1 MWRYRYIFAT
11 ILTFFCV
18 EVGLWIFCKLGEP
31 TVHVAKTQ
39 ISPTGNRKNR
49 FTGDEIR
56 NIFQTEGAHLQA
68 GSKENQSSVFK
79 VLEILKK
86 QGGFFLDIAMRDGLI
101 PSDPLWLEKQHDWT
115 GLLIE

>member
-39 ISPTGNRKNR
+39 ISPTGNRKKTDLQEMKFEIYSKQKGPTYKRGVKKIRPR
-49 FTGDEIR
+49 FLK
-56 NIFQTEGAHLQA
+56 FSKYSK
-68 GSKENQSSVFK
+68 SKEDYFSTLQCVM
-79 VLEILKK
+79 VLFPLILF
-86 QGGFFLDIAMRDGLI
+86 G
-101 PSDPLWLEKQHDWT
+101 
-115 GLLIE
+115 